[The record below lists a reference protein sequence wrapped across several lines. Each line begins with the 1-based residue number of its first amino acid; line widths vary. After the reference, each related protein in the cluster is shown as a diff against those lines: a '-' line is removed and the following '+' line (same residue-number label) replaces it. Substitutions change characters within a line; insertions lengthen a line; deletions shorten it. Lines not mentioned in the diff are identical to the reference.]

1 MFSHLAEKTGWKTCF
16 IYLFSGTGMPG
27 KRGEILRQC
36 ASICKPE
43 NIIIAAGAL
52 LNLQEIRN
60 TSS

>member
-16 IYLFSGTGMPG
+16 FYLFSGTGMPG

-43 NIIIAAGAL
+43 NVIIVAGVPP
-52 LNLQEIRN
+52 NLQRIRN
-60 TSS
+60 TNS